1 MNYRTFDIKVLHFFR
16 LISVPISRLGIFV
29 VFFWFGILKVFSLS
43 PASPLVL
50 ALLSRT
56 MPFIPPE
63 TFLVF
68 FGVLECFIG
77 LLFLIKGAER
87 IAITILFLHMIT
99 TFMPLI
105 LLPQVTWSG
114 ILVPTLEGQYII
126 KNLAIITAAIG
137 IAAHL
142 HPLQRGWRFFY
153 Q

>member
-126 KNLAIITAAIG
+126 KNLAIIAAAIG

>member
-126 KNLAIITAAIG
+126 KNLAIIAPAIG